1 MAEKKEREE
10 KIRELEEKM
19 KRLEEQQEKR
29 KRGGAAGGVLRGLGD
44 VIPGLGKMLEG
55 LEDSEAFQERLDTI
69 NKEVDKKFRETPLKR
84 VESGGIGIGLG
95 GIPRKGS
102 IPRVER
108 DFSIETL
115 AHEKPA
121 VKKQARKPRPKEE
134 KVEKEVVV
142 DIFEEDKYLKV
153 IAELPGVE
161 EKDIKV
167 ELKEDSLTISA
178 DTPYRKYYKEVA
190 LPCPVKGE
198 PVASYKNGIL
208 EIELEK
214 EG

>member
-1 MAEKKEREE
+1 MAEKKGRKEKILEE
-10 KIRELEEKM
+10 KI
-19 KRLEEQQEKR
+19 KRLEEGQRKS
-29 KRGGAAGGVLRGLGD
+29 KRGGVAGGVLRGLGD

-55 LEDSEAFQERLDTI
+55 LEDSEAFQDRLDAI
-69 NKEVDKKFRETPLKR
+69 NKEVDKRFRETPLKK
-84 VESGGIGIGLG
+84 VEGGGIGLG

-102 IPRVER
+102 IPKVER

-115 AHEKPA
+115 ASEKPT

-134 KVEKEVVV
+134 KVEKEVLV
-142 DIFEEDKYLKV
+142 DIFEEDEHLKI

-167 ELKEDSLTISA
+167 ELKEDSLIISA

-190 LPCPVKGE
+190 LPCSVKE
-198 PVASYKNGIL
+198 APEASYKNGIL
-208 EIELEK
+208 EIGLGK